1 MLQLKK
7 IKTVITL
14 IMMVLSISSFSQKDE
29 EISTS
34 RLNSVGANL
43 SPMAVTNDVPC
54 SAISLTNGNCKS
66 VFSPLVGYTTSTATN
81 STAGTGTVPN
91 PTCWSSTP
99 NETVWFSFV
108 ATTTAQKVSTDVQL
122 SGGGVNNDN
131 QLAVYSSSNGLCS
144 GNFTLIGCQDDICN
158 CTGPANNQ
166 QAELTVTG
174 LTVGQTYWIAVDGD
188 GNKDGTFVI
197 CTQAAPTNDACNSA
211 QVMTSGVVYSS
222 SNIGASPYTNV
233 GSGAYPST
241 GTGDVNF
248 TCGSTENM
256 VFYKFTSPTTGNY
269 YLEQSAQICG
279 GSGSQV
285 MVFKST
291 YTCATLPENPMTA
304 ASSTYELVCS
314 SASTA
319 YRYFT
324 MALTAGQTY
333 IIGVDGYAGDECS
346 YQITIGPVLQLPV
359 ELVDF
364 KGKQITEGNNISW
377 STMSE
382 TNNNY
387 FVVEKSSDAINFE
400 TLGIE
405 IGEGNS
411 NKLVNYSLIDTHP
424 YDLTYYR
431 LKQVDYNDNST
442 YSNIISITRN
452 TKDVKIIK
460 IVNLLGQEVSM
471 DNDCIKIIFY
481 SDGTHEKIN

>member
-158 CTGPANNQ
+158 C
-166 QAELTVTG
+166 
-174 LTVGQTYWIAVDGD
+174 
-188 GNKDGTFVI
+188 
-197 CTQAAPTNDACNSA
+197 
-211 QVMTSGVVYSS
+211 
-222 SNIGASPYTNV
+222 
-233 GSGAYPST
+233 T